1 MMSLLVLKERLI
13 TIYQRIEVYAK
24 PILRFLMALVVFMVI
39 NSSYG
44 YDPRFKSIPVVL
56 LLSVVCAF
64 LPTSVMII
72 IAALVSF
79 FHYYF
84 VSKIL
89 SILVVV
95 VFLILYLLFA
105 RFTPKQGY
113 VLVLMPICFMLNIP
127 YVLPILLGVIAT
139 PISIVPV
146 SCGVVLYFFIAVVKQ
161 AAQITV
167 TLSVEDTLQVYTY
180 VIDSLKNNKEMMLT
194 IGIFAIVILV
204 TYVIRTRK
212 IDHAFDIAIASGVV
226 VNILVFL
233 IGDLRLDIE
242 DKILTLV
249 IGSLISG
256 ILVYIIQ
263 FFRLTLDYTAVEYV
277 QFQDDDYYYYVKAV
291 PKMKI
296 TVPQKNV
303 TKINEKKVT
312 ADSVN
317 IKEVVKNDLYDD
329 FDDKYDVAD
338 YDDNDDYLDED
349 KKR

>member
-13 TIYQRIEVYAK
+13 TIYQKIDVYAK
-24 PILRFLMALVVFMVI
+24 PVIRFFMALVLFMVI

-44 YDPRFKSIPVVL
+44 YDSRFKSIPVVL
-56 LLSVVCAF
+56 LLSLFCAF
-64 LPTSVMII
+64 LPIPIMII
-72 IAALVSF
+72 IAAVISF
-79 FHYYF
+79 FHFYF

-113 VLVLMPICFMLNIP
+113 VLVLMPICFILNIP

-139 PISIVPV
+139 PISIIPV
-146 SCGVVLYFFIAVVKQ
+146 TCGVFLYFFIGIVKQ

-180 VIDSLKNNKEMMLT
+180 VIDSLKSNKEMILT
-194 IGIFAIVILV
+194 IAIFAIVMLI
-204 TYVIRTRK
+204 TYIIRTRK
-212 IDHAFDIAIASGVV
+212 IDHAFDIAIAAGVV

-233 IGDLRLDIE
+233 IGDLRLDIQ

-256 ILVYIIQ
+256 VLVYIIQ

-296 TVPQKNV
+296 TVPQKNI

-312 ADSVN
+312 SDSVN
-317 IKEVVKNDLYDD
+317 IKELVKNELYDD
-329 FDDKYDVAD
+329 
-338 YDDNDDYLDED
+338 YDDQDDISNYDEFDEYIDED

>member
-79 FHYYF
+79 FHFYF

-146 SCGVVLYFFIAVVKQ
+146 SCGVLLYFFIAVVKQ

>member
-13 TIYQRIEVYAK
+13 TIYQKVEVYAK
-24 PILRFLMALVVFMVI
+24 PIIRFIMALVVFMVF

-44 YDPRFKSIPVVL
+44 YDSRFKSLQVVL
-56 LLSVVCAF
+56 LLSALCAF
-64 LPTSVMII
+64 LPISIMII
-72 IAALVSF
+72 IAAIISF
-79 FHYYF
+79 FHFYF

-89 SILVVV
+89 SILVVI

-139 PISIVPV
+139 PLSIVPV
-146 SCGVVLYFFIAVVKQ
+146 SCGVILYFFIAIVKQ

-167 TLSVEDTLQVYTY
+167 TLSVEDALQVYTY
-180 VIDSLKNNKEMMLT
+180 VIDSLKTNKEMMLT
-194 IGIFAIVILV
+194 IAIFAIVILV
-204 TYVIRTRK
+204 TYIIRTRK
-212 IDHAFDIAIASGVV
+212 IDHAFDIAIATGVV

-242 DKILTLV
+242 DKILSLV
-249 IGSLISG
+249 IVSLISG
-256 ILVYIIQ
+256 VLVYIIQ

-296 TVPQKNV
+296 TVPQKNI
-303 TKINEKKVT
+303 TKINEKKVSS
-312 ADSVN
+312 DSVN
-317 IKEVVKNDLYDD
+317 IKEVVKNELYDD
-329 FDDKYDVAD
+329 YDDKYDLSD
-338 YDDNDDYLDED
+338 FSDNEDYLDDD
-349 KKR
+349 KIR

>member
-44 YDPRFKSIPVVL
+44 YDSRFKSIPVVL
-56 LLSVVCAF
+56 LLSAVCAF

-72 IAALVSF
+72 IVALVSF
-79 FHYYF
+79 FHFYF

-95 VFLILYLLFA
+95 VFSILYLLFA

-127 YVLPILLGVIAT
+127 YLLPILLGVIAT
-139 PISIVPV
+139 PLSIVPV
-146 SCGVVLYFFIAVVKQ
+146 SCGVLLYFFIAVVKQ

-194 IGIFAIVILV
+194 IGIFAIVIIV

-329 FDDKYDVAD
+329 IDDKHDVAD
-338 YDDNDDYLDED
+338 YDDYDDYLDED